1 MKKLSALIIAVIF
14 AMAFASYVYAG
25 SADARTASTGKGISQ
40 VNGLGDLSSGNT
52 AEIDS
57 DGNVYTRSGSATVV
71 SSTGATLNTGTAI
84 VGAACNVES
93 ITISGVGTSAGD
105 YVLIYDALTATG
117 TPKFEITAATAKE
130 TLTIPT
136 YGAAFATSVFADSN
150 ADNVFLSVVY
160 H

>member
-1 MKKLSALIIAVIF
+1 
-14 AMAFASYVYAG
+14 MAFASYVYAG

-93 ITISGVGTSAGD
+93 ITIGGVGTAAGD
-105 YVLIYDALTATG
+105 YVLIYDAASATG
-117 TPKFEITAATAKE
+117 TPKFEISVGTAKD
-130 TLTIPT
+130 TRTIDVK
-136 YGAAFATSVFADSN
+136 GGAFATSVFADSN
-150 ADNVFLSVVY
+150 SDNVFLSVVY